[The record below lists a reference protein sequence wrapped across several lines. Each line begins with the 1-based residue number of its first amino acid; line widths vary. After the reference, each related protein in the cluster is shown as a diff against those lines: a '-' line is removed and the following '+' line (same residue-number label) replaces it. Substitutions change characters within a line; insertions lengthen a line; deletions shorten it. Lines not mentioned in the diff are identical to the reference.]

1 MISKKVITQTIPTVY
16 TDNEEFMIA
25 RDSFNNNLVSE
36 NTTSSKIKPTSI
48 IHNHA
53 SNFNFNPSSSNSF
66 NKATNVTSNIRK
78 MNISL
83 NNGSKKT
90 NDKNSATSTTAAVN
104 PVSFFDFHLK
114 NETDLSMSTTSKKSS
129 DMSKQKT
136 AQYNQAKASKNIDN
150 ESSPNSVPT
159 TPFQNTFQ
167 KFVIERHVNHFN
179 HRQPSMN
186 SSNTNLN
193 SKQLVLD
200 KRYVSEEGPL
210 TTAGLINSLN
220 NKSSFYNK
228 SYFYSENAS
237 DTKSLN
243 DNDRMVIT
251 EKVSAYYMFSIYI
264 FLE

>member
-53 SNFNFNPSSSNSF
+53 SNFNFNPSSSNSY
-66 NKATNVTSNIRK
+66 NKTANVTSNIRK

-83 NNGSKKT
+83 NNGSKKN
-90 NDKNSATSTTAAVN
+90 NDKNSATSTAAAVN

-114 NETDLSMSTTSKKSS
+114 NETDLSLSTTSKKSS

-136 AQYNQAKASKNIDN
+136 AQYNQAKASKMIDN

-228 SYFYSENAS
+228 SLFP
-237 DTKSLN
+237 TK
-243 DNDRMVIT
+243 
-251 EKVSAYYMFSIYI
+251 Y
-264 FLE
+264 